1 MDIATDA
8 RTTKLGMEGVD
19 MHKRA
24 KTSYD
29 LSKFQVYMLLY

>member
-8 RTTKLGMEGVD
+8 RTTKLGTERVD
-19 MHKRA
+19 MHKQA
-24 KTSYD
+24 KTSSD